1 MHGWLEAC
9 WKTHQDCPAPTGKF
23 MPTRVLEIV
32 RRPGQKGS
40 HLRLQETSSL
50 EPAPYAAL
58 SYCWGGP
65 QPITTTS
72 ASYPRHKLIINKQS
86 LPPSVRDAVLLTE
99 KIGIKYLWIDAF
111 CIIQDDQTDQNWE
124 IVQMPLIYSQATVT
138 IVASRA
144 KGVTEG
150 FLHDR
155 PRMGEE
161 TPDHIFE
168 LPFLCSD
175 NNLGSVVLLPKIEP
189 STEPLDLRAW
199 PLQERFLSPRII
211 EYGSLQ
217 TRWICQATALER
229 SIDGFKDMSVF
240 CNERDDSLFTRALQ
254 NILDTS
260 DSAISGD
267 RHHQDLLDQ
276 WCDILKIYT
285 HRTLTL
291 GTDRLPA
298 ISGIAAQF
306 GKVLCDEYKAGLWKS
321 AMISQLFWRRS
332 NSAWSKLRPRP
343 REYQGPTW
351 SWAAINEPI
360 SVITYQSY
368 TKHVDMEIVDC
379 EIVIKNEAASFSV
392 YDPSFG
398 AVEAASLKLRGR
410 LGKAVCEY
418 DSELHNKVVLQNG
431 DATQPQDKLYAGV
444 NLDALER
451 EFTDGNAG
459 FIPVSLL
466 MVLVDPEP
474 AGLILRHIQ
483 GAEFSRLGVFKFDDP
498 PKREW
503 EKRISITKQIEWL
516 NSAPVETITII

>member
-1 MHGWLEAC
+1 
-9 WKTHQDCPAPTGKF
+9 

-32 RRPGQKGS
+32 QRPGQNRS
-40 HLRLQETSSL
+40 HLRLRETNSM

-65 QPITTTS
+65 QPITTTN
-72 ASYPRHKLIINKQS
+72 ASYPRHSLIINKQV
-86 LPPSVRDAVLLTE
+86 LPLSVRDAVLLTE

-111 CIIQDDQTDQNWE
+111 CIFQDDQTDKNWE

-155 PRMGEE
+155 PKMGEE

-175 NNLGSVVLLPKIEP
+175 NNLGSVVLLPKVQP
-189 STEPLDLRAW
+189 PTEPLDLRAW
-199 PLQERFLSPRII
+199 ALQERFLSPRII

-217 TRWICQATALER
+217 TRWICQTPALER
-229 SIDGFKDMSVF
+229 SIDGFKNMSAF
-240 CNERDDSLFTRALQ
+240 YDERDETDDGLFKLALQ
-254 NILDTS
+254 NILHTS
-260 DSAISGD
+260 ESAISDD
-267 RHHQDLLDQ
+267 RRRQELLQQ
-276 WCDILKIYT
+276 WCDMLKIYT

-306 GKVLCDEYKAGLWKS
+306 GRVLCDEYKAGLWKS
-321 AMISQLFWRRS
+321 DMISQLVWIRSATDRR
-332 NSAWSKLRPRP
+332 KLKPRP
-343 REYQGPTW
+343 LDYQGPSW

-360 SVITYQSY
+360 FATKYPKYRSY

-379 EIVIKNEAASFSV
+379 EIVIKNGAASFSV

-410 LGKAVCEY
+410 LEKAVCEY
-418 DSELHNKVVLQNG
+418 DSESHNKVILRKG

-444 NLDALER
+444 NLDALEM
-451 EFTDGNAG
+451 EFTDGYAG
-459 FIPVSLL
+459 FIPVFLL
-466 MVLVDPEP
+466 VVLVGPEP
-474 AGLILRHIQ
+474 TGLILRHIQ
-483 GAEFSRLGVFKFDDP
+483 GAEFSRLGVFDFDFNRPGRWD
-498 PKREW
+498 RE
-503 EKRISITKQIEWL
+503 KIITPKQIEWL
-516 NSAPVETITII
+516 NSAPVQTITII

>member
-1 MHGWLEAC
+1 
-9 WKTHQDCPAPTGKF
+9 

-32 RRPGQKGS
+32 QRPGQNRS
-40 HLRLQETSSL
+40 HLRLRETSSL

-72 ASYPRHKLIINKQS
+72 ASYPRHALIINKES

-111 CIIQDDQTDQNWE
+111 CIIQDDETDKNWE

-138 IVASRA
+138 IVASRP

-150 FLHDR
+150 FLHER
-155 PRMGEE
+155 PRIRKE

-168 LPFLCSD
+168 LPFRCSD
-175 NNLGSVVLLPKIEP
+175 NSLGAVVLLRKIQP
-189 STEPLDLRAW
+189 PTEPLDLRAW
-199 PLQERFLSPRII
+199 ALQERFLSPRIV

-217 TRWICQATALER
+217 TRWICQASALEG
-229 SIDGFKDMSVF
+229 SIDGFKNMSVF
-240 CNERDDSLFTRALQ
+240 CNERDDKLFTLALQ

-260 DSAISGD
+260 EPVISDD
-267 RHHQDLLDQ
+267 RRRQDLLQQ
-276 WCDILKIYT
+276 WCNILTIYT
-285 HRTLTL
+285 HRTLTF

-306 GKVLCDEYKAGLWKS
+306 GRVLCDEYKAGLWKS
-321 AMISQLFWRRS
+321 AMISELFWIRSRRS
-332 NSAWSKLRPRP
+332 EKDLRKLKSRPL
-343 REYQGPTW
+343 EYQGPSW

-360 SVITYQSY
+360 FATNYRSY
-368 TKHVDMEIVDC
+368 IKHVDMEIVDC
-379 EIVIKNEAASFSV
+379 EIVIKNGAASFSV

-398 AVEAASLKLRGR
+398 AVEAASLKAKGR

-418 DSELHNKVVLQNG
+418 DSESHDKVILKKG
-431 DATQPQDKLYAGV
+431 DATPPQDILHAGV
-444 NLDALER
+444 SLDALER

-459 FIPVSLL
+459 FIPVFLL
-466 MVLVDPEP
+466 MVLLGLRPK
-474 AGLILRHIQ
+474 GLILRHVQ
-483 GAEFSRLGVFKFDDP
+483 GAEFSRLGVFEFENSTRCDG
-498 PKREW
+498 
-503 EKRISITKQIEWL
+503 EKRISIVNQIEWL
-516 NSAPVETITII
+516 NSAPVQTITII